1 MSNKRGTEYEVPQGI
16 EPKVVYP
23 NKKYNVSKSEM
34 LTYFSRRGLSSLP
47 IGTNTSPRHGMSA
60 VIGVSKTSTGY
71 MGASSLKVSSKQE
84 PIVSRDMTIS
94 GKLWKGS
101 RNTIERQNLFEE
113 MSSRNKVISE

>member
-1 MSNKRGTEYEVPQGI
+1 MSNKKKGEYEIPQGI

-23 NKKYNVSKSEM
+23 NKKYNVSKREK
-34 LTYFSRRGLSSLP
+34 LTYSSRRGLSSLP

-71 MGASSLKVSSKQE
+71 MGVSSLKVYSKRVQT
-84 PIVSRDMTIS
+84 VSKDMTIS

-101 RNTIERQNLFEE
+101 RNTIERQNLPEE
-113 MSSRNKVISE
+113 MSSRNM